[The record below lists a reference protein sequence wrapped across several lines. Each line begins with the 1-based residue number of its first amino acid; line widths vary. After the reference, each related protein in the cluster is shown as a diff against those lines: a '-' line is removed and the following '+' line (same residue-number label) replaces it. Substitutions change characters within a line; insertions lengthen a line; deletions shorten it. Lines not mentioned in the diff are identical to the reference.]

1 MNLDIIIPCYNAKD
15 TITRTLSS
23 ICLQKDIENVK
34 IYLVNDCSD
43 YDYSFYINFYS
54 NFINIKELKTPFNI
68 GPGGAREYGLQHSNS
83 KYIVFID
90 SDDQFYSYDSLI
102 TLYNEIND
110 KKYHILLTDF
120 LYIRDNEE
128 KIMKNDMTWLHGKIY
143 DRDFIN
149 ENDVHFN
156 NTRAN
161 EDNGFNR
168 LLFLL
173 SNDNF
178 GYLEKLT
185 YVYNENLNSIT
196 RKNNREYRF
205 TGLEGFIYNM
215 NWAIAEAL
223 KRGTNRQ
230 TITTLA
236 MNVIV
241 AMYFYYL
248 ELYEDYDASKILEW
262 SKTTKRLLINN
273 RDYDP
278 NKFKELVDQKRNE
291 LDTDLNIKEFITFD
305 EFYSKIEI

>member
-1 MNLDIIIPCYNAKD
+1 
-15 TITRTLSS
+15 
-23 ICLQKDIENVK
+23 
-34 IYLVNDCSD
+34 
-43 YDYSFYINFYS
+43 
-54 NFINIKELKTPFNI
+54 
-68 GPGGAREYGLQHSNS
+68 
-83 KYIVFID
+83 
-90 SDDQFYSYDSLI
+90 
-102 TLYNEIND
+102 
-110 KKYHILLTDF
+110 
-120 LYIRDNEE
+120 
-128 KIMKNDMTWLHGKIY
+128 MTWLHGKIY

-156 NTRAN
+156 TTRAN

-185 YVYNENLNSIT
+185 YIYNENFNSIT

-215 NWAIAEAL
+215 NWAMAEAL
-223 KRGTNRQ
+223 KRGTNRN

-248 ELYEDYDASKILEW
+248 ELYKDYDVNKILEW
-262 SKTTKRLLINN
+262 SKTTKRFLINN
-273 RDYDP
+273 NDF
-278 NKFKELVDQKRNE
+278 NQKKFKELVDQKRNE
-291 LDTDLNIKEFITFD
+291 LDTDLKIKEFITFD
-305 EFYSKIEI
+305 EFYSKIKI